1 MKNSDLVRLRTGIE
15 VSRLALGTAAFG
27 GLYSSVSDED
37 CTASVQRAIE
47 SGITFFDTAPHYG
60 KGRAEQRLGN
70 ALRSYPRGSYVLSTK
85 IGRLLTPVEY
95 EADDFFLDADTRVTR
110 TYDYSPRA
118 VRRSFEDSLT
128 RLGLDSIDILFIHDP
143 DDHEEQAMHQAFPEL
158 AKMREEGLIRAIGIG
173 MNQSAMPT
181 RFVLNTDSDMV
192 LIAGRYSLLDQSAAD
207 DLLPAA
213 LERGVDIIAA
223 GVFNSGVLANPE
235 DPNARYNYMPVS
247 DEMRAKAMR
256 IKGVIE
262 ESGYSLT
269 SIAMRFPLRHRAVKS
284 VLVGC
289 RSAAEVDEN
298 VTHFNTE
305 IEESFWES
313 LVSVL

>member
-1 MKNSDLVRLRTGIE
+1 MKNSNLVRLRTGIE

-27 GLYSSVSDED
+27 GLYSSVSDDD

-85 IGRLLTPVEY
+85 IGRLLTPVEH
-95 EADDFFLDADTRVTR
+95 EADDFFLDANTRVTR
-110 TYDYSPRA
+110 TFDYSPRA

-143 DDHEEQAMHQAFPEL
+143 DDHESQAMHEAFPEL

-181 RFVLNTDSDMV
+181 RFVLNTDIDMV

-262 ESGYSLT
+262 ENGYSLT

-289 RSAAEVDEN
+289 RSTAEVDEN

>member
-27 GLYSSVSDED
+27 GLYNSVSDDD
-37 CTASVQRAIE
+37 CTASVQRAME

-70 ALRSYPRGSYVLSTK
+70 ALRAYPRGSYVLSTK

-110 TYDYSPRA
+110 TFDYSPRA

-181 RFVLNTDSDMV
+181 RFVLNTDIDMV

>member
-27 GLYSSVSDED
+27 GLYNSVSDHD
-37 CTASVQRAIE
+37 CTASVQRAME

-60 KGRAEQRLGN
+60 KGRAEQRLGS
-70 ALRSYPRGSYVLSTK
+70 ALRAYPRGSYVLSTK

-95 EADDFFLDADTRVTR
+95 EADDFFLDADTHVTR
-110 TYDYSPRA
+110 TFDYSPTA

-158 AKMREEGLIRAIGIG
+158 AKMRDEGLIRAIGIG

-181 RFVLNTDSDMV
+181 RFVLNTDIDMV

>member
-110 TYDYSPRA
+110 TFDYSPRA

-128 RLGLDSIDILFIHDP
+128 RLDLDSIDILFIHDP

-181 RFVLNTDSDMV
+181 RFVLNTDIDMV

>member
-70 ALRSYPRGSYVLSTK
+70 ALSAYPRGSYVLSTK

-110 TYDYSPRA
+110 TFDYSPRA

-181 RFVLNTDSDMV
+181 RFVLNTDIDMV